1 MVELPEKIRPR
12 FYELLPKFI
21 ESGSKLKSFQEKCI
35 EHILSDTYKKDV
47 FCISKTGSGK
57 SLCYQLPALLLN
69 DYTVVISP
77 LTALI
82 GDQIRSLADK
92 DISAVGFYH
101 NSNMVRKEQ
110 QEALLNGQSDVKLIY
125 TTPETLQ
132 SKSSFFE
139 KLQISMLVIDEAH
152 CVTVWGNDF
161 RTAYRCIKS

>member
-57 SLCYQLPALLLN
+57 SLCYQLPALILKH
-69 DYTVVISP
+69 YTVVISP

-82 GDQIRSLADK
+82 NDQISSLK
-92 DISAVGFYH
+92 SKGISAVGFYRD
-101 NSNMVRKEQ
+101 NNIDNKEL
-110 QEALLNGQSDVKLIY
+110 QEALLSGQSGVKLIY

-139 KLQISMLVIDEAH
+139 KLQISMLVIDEAL
-152 CVTVWGNDF
+152 CNGMG
-161 RTAYRCIKS
+161 K